1 MTACAKMKNEIELQ
15 GSQSSLIV
23 LPICKSI
30 TSSCKKR
37 LPSGG
42 TRNKTRGHHQQHN
55 TIQNKNNKVPIRT
68 LIIFAFFCFCSP
80 LLTLQRVSISGIQ

>member
-30 TSSCKKR
+30 TSSCKR
-37 LPSGG
+37 DCLAVALE
-42 TRNKTRGHHQQHN
+42 TRHEVITNN
-55 TIQNKNNKVPIRT
+55 TIRSKIKITRSPSVP
-68 LIIFAFFCFCSP
+68 
-80 LLTLQRVSISGIQ
+80 